1 MLPCNNF
8 DGVRSRARAR
18 PDANDFIGPHSDTPV
33 FSLAGLLVTA
43 APVVVLCTSRRRSAL
58 AGDANATASIPH
70 IAAASTTASRRK

>member
-8 DGVRSRARAR
+8 DDVRSRARAR
-18 PDANDFIGPHSDTPV
+18 PDANDFIGPHTDTPV

-58 AGDANATASIPH
+58 AGDANATVNIPH
-70 IAAASTTASRRK
+70 IAAAATAPRPK